1 MIDAILSGTG
11 GIMLRS
17 IAATVVIFFTVAAGS
32 EAAAQPAQPRAGVL
46 EQLSRCRT
54 VTSDQERLICYDS
67 AAAALDQ
74 AEQQGGLV
82 VLDRDQVQE
91 TRRQL
96 FGFQITNP
104 FAGRLGGSEEAE
116 IDSIETTLLSAGRV
130 SDNKWLFRLAD
141 GSEWRQ
147 IDSGEVRFRNRE
159 GQAVRIRRASL
170 GSYLMTIE
178 NSRAV
183 RVRRQ

>member
-1 MIDAILSGTG
+1 
-11 GIMLRS
+11 MLRS
-17 IAATVVIFFTVAAGS
+17 IAATVVIFFAVATVS
-32 EAAAQPAQPRAGVL
+32 EASAQPAQPRAGAL

-54 VTSDQERLICYDS
+54 VTSDQERLVCYDA

-74 AEQQGGLV
+74 AERQGGLV

-96 FGFQITNP
+96 FGFQIANP
-104 FAGRLGGSEEAE
+104 FAGRLGDSEDAE